1 MGMLKKQIH
10 EIQDDIA
17 LSVLSFAAIA
27 KKNNVTFDFV
37 QMVWDEMCKKEAEK
51 EGFNG

>member
-1 MGMLKKQIH
+1 
-10 EIQDDIA
+10 
-17 LSVLSFAAIA
+17 LSFAAIA

-37 QMVWDEMCKKEAEK
+37 QMVWDEMCKEEAEK

>member
-1 MGMLKKQIH
+1 MGMLKSKIH

-17 LSVLSFAAIA
+17 MSVLSFAAIA

-37 QMVWDEMCKKEAEK
+37 QMVWDEMCKQEQE
-51 EGFNG
+51 EEYGQ